1 MNSVVSLYP
10 AGVLKIQVWINYSS
24 PLIMT
29 IFLHTNDKKQEYNT
43 YKLYLLFLEQYFL
56 FVKHTEDQSN
66 SMWILNTNTW

>member
-1 MNSVVSLYP
+1 
-10 AGVLKIQVWINYSS
+10 
-24 PLIMT
+24 MT

-66 SMWILNTNTW
+66 SMWILNTNTYDNFKYTYKYNLF